1 MKRFSMKYFF
11 IIVLSSMLFSC
22 YQVER
27 NCTNF
32 KTGTFESSIVIDN
45 IDYTSTFTRTNDL
58 QIETFENKTDS
69 ANVRWINDCEVIFKT
84 INPKSMAERKDIH
97 LKILTTTD
105 SSYTF
110 EYSYVGEVIKQKG
123 FAKKLK

>member
-1 MKRFSMKYFF
+1 MKYFF

>member
-69 ANVRWINDCEVIFKT
+69 ATVRWINDCEVIFKT

-97 LKILTTTD
+97 LKILSTTD

-123 FAKKLK
+123 IAKKLK